1 MNSKNSKTNES
12 NKFIYQFSDKRNLK
26 IPNKNIRLVNLSIY
40 YTWKNIKS
48 ACNNNKFKISAPTQ
62 NDEFG
67 LPDGS
72 YSISDI
78 QDYFGNIIRK
88 HEIIADNPPVQMY
101 LNKIKNSIILKI
113 KTGYKLELL
122 SAETMK
128 LLRSAKNM
136 LIKVKT
142 EKMFQNQNLLKLFYD
157 TVIQ

>member
-142 EKMFQNQNLLKLFYD
+142 EKMFQNQNLLKLFCD

>member
-1 MNSKNSKTNES
+1 M
-12 NKFIYQFSDKRNLK
+12 
-26 IPNKNIRLVNLSIY
+26 
-40 YTWKNIKS
+40 
-48 ACNNNKFKISAPTQ
+48 
-62 NDEFG
+62 
-67 LPDGS
+67 PDGS

-78 QDYFGNIIRK
+78 QDYFGDIIRK

-142 EKMFQNQNLLKLFYD
+142 EKMFQN
-157 TVIQ
+157 